1 MQLVVNIPDCIHV
14 GIWFLAGRETFHPI
28 RLDPIGL
35 NFGLHRG
42 IHLRLRLGLVTPDR
56 SGGAVGQFCLPLLV
70 IFEDCPVDS
79 PLVSEIGRVT
89 DQTFPLLVLLHRLQI
104 FPAQVPPDA
113 LVTESVGTEVAEI
126 DLSSLGTPPAAEKC

>member
-70 IFEDCPVDS
+70 IFEDCPVDG

-89 DQTFPLLVLLHRLQI
+89 DQTFPLLVLLDRLKI
-104 FPAQVPPDA
+104 FPAQVPSNA
-113 LVTESVGTEVAEI
+113 LVTESMGTEVAEVY
-126 DLSSLGTPPAAEKC
+126 LSSL